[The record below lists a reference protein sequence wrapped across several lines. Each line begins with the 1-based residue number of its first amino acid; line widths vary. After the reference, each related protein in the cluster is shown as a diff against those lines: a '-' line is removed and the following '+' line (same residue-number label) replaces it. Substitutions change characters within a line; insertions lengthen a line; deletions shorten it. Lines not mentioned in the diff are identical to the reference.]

1 MRIFAVPAAILLACC
16 VYMPLPAAREA
27 LFRLIRRAYAAVLR
41 LFTRRTGKTDDA
53 PAMFVSL
60 LLLFGAFLLLGAAHP
75 LLAALLMAPTFTGLT
90 VLPASARMKDE
101 LDSGAYARD
110 IPAYDALVRN
120 TCVSL
125 APAFIEGIV
134 APMVLCSLG
143 MPLHLGAA
151 LGGVYTALQALAGQ
165 LPAAAR
171 VCAAIYRAAERIF
184 VFFIVLC
191 SGAVG
196 RNPLRT
202 TGRSA
207 EDRLLSILSIAP
219 GSRDARAP
227 MAGDIAQ
234 GVFLCAFSS
243 VILCF
248 ALCALGFVLC
258 R

>member
-16 VYMPLPAAREA
+16 LYMPLPSAKEA

-41 LFTRRTGKTDDA
+41 LFTRRTGKTDDVPA
-53 PAMFVSL
+53 LAMFL
-60 LLLFGAFLLLGAAHP
+60 LLLFGALLLLGAVHP
-75 LLAALLMAPTFTGLT
+75 LLAMLLMAPAFTGLAI
-90 VLPASARMKDE
+90 LPAAARVKDE

-110 IPAYDALVRN
+110 IPAYEALVRE

-125 APAFIEGIV
+125 APAFIEGII
-134 APMVLCSLG
+134 APMILCSLG

-151 LGGVYTALQALAGQ
+151 LGGVYTAFRALAGQ
-165 LPAAAR
+165 PPA
-171 VCAAIYRAAERIF
+171 VRATRLICRITERIF
-184 VFFIVLC
+184 VFFLVLC

-202 TGRSA
+202 AGRSA
-207 EDRLLSILSIAP
+207 EDRLLSILSITP
-219 GSRDARAP
+219 GSADSRAP